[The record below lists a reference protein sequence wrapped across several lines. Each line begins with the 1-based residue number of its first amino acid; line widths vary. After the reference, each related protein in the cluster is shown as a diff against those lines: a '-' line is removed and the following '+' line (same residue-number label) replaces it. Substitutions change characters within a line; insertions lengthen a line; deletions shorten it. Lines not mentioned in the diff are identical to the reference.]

1 MTDSSA
7 PSTESGTETEPR
19 DSGSA
24 TADRLPDKLTFRIT
38 PVSLLGVFTVM
49 ICVSPVALAAPW
61 LLTLYVLPLLLLAW
75 VLRVR
80 TTVHGGGITARTLF
94 GKSEIAWR
102 DLQFLRLDERRWVRA
117 VLASGKEIRLPSVR
131 VRDLPRL
138 AVMSGDRVSDPSA
151 EPESTE
157 PDPSGTD
164 RAESDRSESDRSES
178 DQAAAEQD

>member
-19 DSGSA
+19 ASGSA
-24 TADRLPDKLTFRIT
+24 TADRLPDELTFRIT

-49 ICVSPVALAAPW
+49 ICVSPVALAVPW
-61 LLTLYVLPLLLLAW
+61 LLTLYALPLLLLVW

-94 GKSEIAWR
+94 GKSEIAWQ
-102 DLQFLRLDERRWVRA
+102 DLQFLRLDERRWIRA
-117 VLASGKEIRLPSVR
+117 VLVSGKEIRLPSVR

-157 PDPSGTD
+157 TD
-164 RAESDRSESDRSES
+164 RVETDRTGTERAES
-178 DQAAAEQD
+178 DQAAAERE